1 MADTSKNVN
10 FRINKK
16 DIAPVAFSVI
26 ARVINRNHT
35 EISEDLKDL
44 QELLNNDS
52 DNVKEI
58 LRKMNSL
65 VDIYEQIIDELN
77 DSSELVLALLPPK
90 PNPLEALGISFESPS
105 DTEVL
110 EDLPD
115 LKEDSLG
122 VDSGSE

>member
-16 DIAPVAFSVI
+16 DIAPIALSVI
-26 ARVINRNHT
+26 TRVINRNHT

-52 DNVKEI
+52 DKVKEI
-58 LRKMNSL
+58 LQKMNSL

-77 DSSELVLALLPPK
+77 DSSKLVLALLPPK
-90 PNPLEALGISFESPS
+90 PNPLEALGISFESPP